1 MWNTVSFIFIGKL
14 TNKHGFDHFPIT
26 NTLPESLK
34 VAEIISIYKKD
45 KPENK
50 HHDILISMVSNNS
63 QVYDRH
69 IHSDMGKYFHYIL
82 LKFW

>member
-1 MWNTVSFIFIGKL
+1 M
-14 TNKHGFDHFPIT
+14 
-26 NTLPESLK
+26 PEALK
-34 VAEIISIYKKD
+34 FAEVIPIYKKD

-50 HHDILISMVSNNS
+50 HHDVLISMVSNNS

-69 IHSDMGKYFHYIL
+69 IRADMGKYFYYIL